1 MLVSMGKQS
10 KRKVIMLETLNR
22 KVSWRGLAVTLL
34 LVLVVGLFLDLLSW
48 RSAAMVNNAALIR
61 LHLER
66 SGK

>member
-1 MLVSMGKQS
+1 
-10 KRKVIMLETLNR
+10 MLETLNR

-61 LHLER
+61 LQLER